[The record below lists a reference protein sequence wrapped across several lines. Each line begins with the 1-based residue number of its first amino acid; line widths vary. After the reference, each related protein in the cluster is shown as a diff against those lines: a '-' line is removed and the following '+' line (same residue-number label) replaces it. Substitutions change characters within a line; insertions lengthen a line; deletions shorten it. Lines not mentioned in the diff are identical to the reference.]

1 MVHNFWE
8 LPGPNSQK
16 TSLGFYRNLVNFNIY
31 IKIGSIVPLTQESVQ
46 RENQKKHVDFTI

>member
-16 TSLGFYRNLVNFNIY
+16 ISLGFYRNLVNFNIY